1 MIKICQDWLHRASQG
16 LFQVCLGDG
25 QTQEHDHQAIDLE
38 EDCGE
43 NDQDAE
49 ASEEHHGGLEDAKG
63 CDGAFGK

>member
-1 MIKICQDWLHRASQG
+1 MELKTENWRYFLRLALPSSRPG
-16 LFQVCLGDG
+16 FL
-25 QTQEHDHQAIDLE
+25 QEHNHQAIDLE

-63 CDGAFGK
+63 CDH

>member
-1 MIKICQDWLHRASQG
+1 MLASSRPG
-16 LFQVCLGDG
+16 FH
-25 QTQEHDHQAIDLE
+25 QEHDHQAIDLE